1 MATTEKLMT
10 AEEFE
15 RFRGDGKLYE
25 LIDGELREIP
35 QAPTPVRALAGRAAT
50 PEAVHSGPMDR
61 GPLAQSLPEKCDLR
75 VPAEVVDS
83 LLTRIVA
90 VEH

>member
-1 MATTEKLMT
+1 MLRRRGRGQDTATTEKLMT

-15 RFRGDGKLYE
+15 RLRGDGRLYE

-50 PEAVHSGPMDR
+50 PEAVPS
-61 GPLAQSLPEKCDLR
+61 
-75 VPAEVVDS
+75 V
-83 LLTRIVA
+83 LTIFV
-90 VEH
+90 

>member
-1 MATTEKLMT
+1 MT

-15 RFRGDGKLYE
+15 RLRGDGKLYE

-35 QAPTPVRALAGRAAT
+35 QALTPVRALAGRAST
-50 PEAVHSGPMDR
+50 PEAMPSGPMAR
-61 GPLAQSLPEKCDLR
+61 GPRAPSLPEKCDPR
-75 VPAEVVDS
+75 VLAEVIGS
-83 LLTRIVA
+83 LLTRIIA